1 MQVTERCNEDLKKN
15 ICCHEC
21 SSTKEVRTI
30 FVNNPPRAR
39 RRGINLCEDCID
51 ILAGLLTQR
60 I

>member
-1 MQVTERCNEDLKKN
+1 MQITEKRSDDLKKN

-21 SSTKEVRTI
+21 SSTREVRTI
-30 FVNNPPRAR
+30 FVNNAPRAR
-39 RRGINLCEDCID
+39 RKGINLCKDCID